1 MTIERS
7 LRAPSEILNIASTVL
22 KQKGYT
28 PLKLAEEMGLS
39 AELVEK
45 FFRGESV
52 DSHTFL
58 SVCQR
63 LGVNLR
69 SPNHA
74 PQPSPS
80 VSPSTNLQVNPQSVT
95 KLSSEQI
102 VQEVRQS
109 ICESIQRQC
118 DRLRV
123 LGMAEPLKLRDIYT
137 VPKFFV
143 QIPSQRRLS
152 IDELL
157 KDESSGS
164 FEGWRRQIPTTPALE
179 IVQKHPKLA
188 ILGRLGAG
196 KTVLLKYLALA
207 CSAGDFCPDLVPIFL
222 SLREFTREFANS
234 EFTGQ
239 PVSLAQYIAQQLA
252 NYGVEDRQ
260 LSEHL
265 LRHGKLFLLCDELDD
280 VSNLTRRSVIGQINQ
295 LADRFP
301 QHQWAI
307 ASRSSNYTH
316 LLEQFTT
323 FELADF
329 DVLQVY
335 RFTTKWFQVSSTP
348 SSSKNSDRSQNQSPN
363 KFDQFTQFIDQKPLL
378 KELASS
384 PLVLSQICLA
394 FQQAT
399 QLNEFGFYR
408 EVLDL
413 LLQDWQAAKLDIPDG
428 SPQLSEKKELLGHL
442 AIAALDR
449 HGYLWDRA
457 QLEQE
462 IQTFKRKGNLN
473 QAIERSDWI
482 EILKIQHGLIVEPAK
497 GIFAFSD
504 RALQA
509 SLVAHKIATSKN
521 PVAIKYL
528 WQHLG
533 DRRWHDAIAIVVS
546 MAKTPEELIR
556 TIQNYAESLVANEQ
570 KIQRFLAWV
579 SQQVLY
585 LKSPFKPVAVKAFYL
600 DFDLEKTRTLDRARA
615 LDIAHSRSLERAQ
628 MRSMGK
634 DGEMQT
640 TETGVDIDRAVTL
653 ALNLDLALY
662 FVSYPILQLA
672 SALDP
677 NLGKALAQLRQRL
690 PDLGRDREKFAR
702 WWQNKGLEWS
712 KQLREVIIQ
721 HRKGIQDWEF
731 SEEQFAL
738 LRQYHDANK
747 LLADCL
753 NACPY
758 IDPTVREKI
767 ESTLFASQLPSDD
780 DLTILQG

>member
-7 LRAPSEILNIASTVL
+7 LRAPAEILNIASTVL

-80 VSPSTNLQVNPQSVT
+80 VSPSANLQSDPQSVPT
-95 KLSSEQI
+95 LNSEQI

-109 ICESIQRQC
+109 IRESIQRQC

-137 VPKFFV
+137 APKFFA

-157 KDESSGS
+157 KDESSSS
-164 FEGWRRQIPTTPALE
+164 FESWRRQVPTTPALE
-179 IVQKHPKLA
+179 IAQKHHKLT

-196 KTVLLKYLALA
+196 KTILLKYLALA
-207 CSAGDFCPDLVPIFL
+207 CIAGDFCPDRVPVFL
-222 SLREFTREFANS
+222 SLREFAREFANLD
-234 EFTGQ
+234 FTGA
-239 PVSLAQYIAQQLA
+239 PISLAQYIAQQLA
-252 NYGVEDRQ
+252 NYGVENNQ
-260 LSEHL
+260 SSEHL
-265 LRHGKLFLLCDELDD
+265 LRHGKLLLLCDELDD
-280 VSNLTRRSVIGQINQ
+280 VSNLARRSVIGKISQ

-307 ASRSSNYTH
+307 ASRSSNHTH

-335 RFTTKWFQVSSTP
+335 RFATKWFQVNGDRNPST
-348 SSSKNSDRSQNQSPN
+348 STNRKKQTSNE
-363 KFDQFTQFIDQKPLL
+363 FDQLMQFIDQKPLL

-394 FQQAT
+394 FQQSR

-413 LLQDWQAAKLDIPDG
+413 LLQDWQATKIDIPDG
-428 SPQLSEKKELLGHL
+428 APQTSEKKALLGHL

-449 HGYLWDRA
+449 HGYFWDRA

-462 IQTFKRKGNLN
+462 IQTFKIRVNLN
-473 QAIERSDWI
+473 QAIDSSDWL
-482 EILKIQHGLIVEPAK
+482 EIFKIQHGLIVEPAK
-497 GIFAFSD
+497 DIFSFSD

-521 PVAIKYL
+521 PAALKYL
-528 WQHLG
+528 WRHLG

-546 MAKTPEELIR
+546 MAIAPEELIR
-556 TIQNYAESLVANEQ
+556 AIQNYAESMVANEP
-570 KIQRFLAWV
+570 KIQQFLAWV

-585 LKSPFKPVAVKAFYL
+585 LKSPFKLVAVKAFYL
-600 DFDLEKTRTLDRARA
+600 DLDLEKTRTLDRARA

-628 MRSMGK
+628 MRAMHRE
-634 DGEMQT
+634 GEMHT
-640 TETGVDIDRAVTL
+640 DTGIDVDQAITL

-677 NLGKALAQLRQRL
+677 QLGKALAKLRQKL
-690 PDLGRDREKFAR
+690 PDLGRDREKFAQ
-702 WWQNKGLEWS
+702 WWQARGLEWS

-731 SEEQFAL
+731 SESQLAL

-758 IDPTVREKI
+758 IDPTIRENI
-767 ESTLFASQLPSDD
+767 ESSLFASRLPHDD
-780 DLTILQG
+780 DQTILQG